1 MTDLSII
8 ENSIHESSL
17 HIILA
22 CYIEYIPREADKTIS
37 GASEVVAMAVTMKL
51 RVTIDLVLQESVAT
65 FELLL
70 SASSMLTPVAMA
82 YRKQKVP
89 VSIDCHPA

>member
-65 FELLL
+65 FALL